1 MNYNEIFFKIS
12 NISAKNIPC
21 QKNLNLCVCRKFY
34 RIIFLK
40 KKDIFQR
47 KNKSS
52 YFIKMKF
59 ISKYF
64 LNIQNNGM

>member
-21 QKNLNLCVCRKFY
+21 QKNSNLCVCRKFY
-34 RIIFLK
+34 RIIFFEK
-40 KKDIFQR
+40 KIYSKEKIRVLIF
-47 KNKSS
+47 K
-52 YFIKMKF
+52 KMKF

-64 LNIQNNGM
+64 LNNYSKK